1 MQTISSKSLGNF
13 TGAFADAAVLLPLL
27 VALALTTGYSGASLL
42 LSAGV
47 AYVAAGV
54 WFRIP
59 MSVQPLKS
67 VVVTALAVGASMAE
81 IRLSGLIIGVLCLA
95 LSYMPS
101 NRWAAKVPRSLI
113 HGLQFGLGILLIIKG
128 LTWPL
133 PTQTLPSLTTL
144 VIIAL
149 AAIILVGLGT
159 YFKKPI
165 MGWVASLAMLAAIIT
180 AFTTQSIANDTAALQ
195 PIITMRLDILLM
207 LILPQIALTL
217 TNSVVATSDVAS
229 RYYGEKATRATPKA
243 LLKSIG
249 GGNIISAAIAGLPFC
264 HGSGGITAHHAGGA
278 KTWHMNLIIGITLI
292 LLAMA
297 HAFISPV
304 IPAFHPW
311 VIGVLLAATG
321 VFHMKLAMPSLQHK
335 LWRYQIILMA
345 LATLWSQNLLIVL
358 AVGIVLHY
366 IFTVILRQKSQEV

>member
-366 IFTVILRQKSQEV
+366 IFTVILRQKNQEV